1 MLQQATAGRACR
13 PRRGAVQSL
22 CIGIAALVLIT
33 VMLAP
38 QEAEEEL
45 MALEHE
51 IEEIERYARGA
62 QPWTVTIRK
71 NYDNVGVGECKRR

>member
-51 IEEIERYARGA
+51 IEEIARGA